1 MTRIRKSPEER
12 KGEIIEAA
20 DRLFSTKGYTNT
32 AVSDICKEVGV
43 AKSTFFYH
51 FKTKEDVMEV
61 IMHRYADEFA
71 TLFSEKCLGLAAV
84 EQLQLFINSFGA
96 ELPVE
101 NMLDKMEKSSEFI
114 FFDKLWESIFCSTL
128 NPLLRKVFAAGIKDG
143 TFSFK
148 EEEISERLRFLWSLM
163 DYLWYVPDRQISD
176 DVSDMEMDIRINI
189 ASYQLEALMGMES
202 GILKIQF

>member
-12 KGEIIEAA
+12 KAELIEASLK
-20 DRLFSTKGYTNT
+20 LFSTTGYANT
-32 AVSDICKEVGV
+32 AVSDICKDIGV

-71 TLFSEKCLGLAAV
+71 ALFSEKCLGKTAV
-84 EQLQLFINSFGA
+84 EQLQLFLDSFGD

-101 NMLDKMEKSSEFI
+101 KILDKMEKSSDFK
-114 FFDKLWESIFCSTL
+114 FFGYLWEHIFCTTL
-128 NPLLRKVFAAGIKDG
+128 NPLLQKVFALGIKDG

-148 EEEISERLRFLWSLM
+148 QDEIPERLRFLWSLM
-163 DYLWYVPDRQISD
+163 DYLWYVPDNQTSDDISD
-176 DVSDMEMDIRINI
+176 EEMDIRINI
-189 ASYQLEALMGMES
+189 ALRQLETLMGLEN
-202 GILKIQF
+202 GTLKINF